1 MRRSFSQL
9 LSDAQISRLE
19 TRRKI
24 LGLTRAALLNRF
36 EEALQREGCVHTF
49 ASARMR
55 LDRVLN
61 PRLRRPTSEATLIAL
76 AAALD
81 WTFLDV
87 EAALEITESKRSLG
101 LVALTVALALGDWL
115 VAEPIEALTAGLLLV
130 G

>member
-1 MRRSFSQL
+1 M
-9 LSDAQISRLE
+9 
-19 TRRKI
+19 
-24 LGLTRAALLNRF
+24 
-36 EEALQREGCVHTF
+36 HTF

-81 WTFLDV
+81 WTFLDL
-87 EAALEITESKRSLG
+87 EAALKITESRRSLG

-115 VAEPIEALTAGLLLV
+115 VAAPIEALTAGLLFV
-130 G
+130 S